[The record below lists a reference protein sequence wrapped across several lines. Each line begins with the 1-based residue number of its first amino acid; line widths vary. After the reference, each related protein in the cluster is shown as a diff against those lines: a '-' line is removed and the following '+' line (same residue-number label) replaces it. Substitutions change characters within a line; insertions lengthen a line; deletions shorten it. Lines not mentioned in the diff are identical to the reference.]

1 MQVLSTVI
9 SFIADQNIDAYFVGG
24 LVRDELLGRAV
35 KRDIDVAVAGSAID
49 LARAFANAYGGAF
62 YLMDEEHDVARVILR
77 ETYVDFAG
85 LRGDLKQ
92 DLATRDFTINAMAR
106 HMGRTELI
114 DPFHGEAHLR
124 DKIICAVSDEVFN
137 NDPVRLLR
145 ALRFAGELGFDL
157 DAHTRELIQ
166 RDAKLLAFASME
178 RARDELCKI
187 LALPNP
193 TKWLRRADSLGLL
206 VALIPEI
213 GALKTT
219 TQSAPHVFNV
229 FDHTMRVLD
238 ELESVQAKKY
248 AEVAGGD
255 FAPELQTH
263 FNRNVASDHSRP
275 VVLRLAAL
283 LHDIGKPLTR
293 SVDSKGKVHF
303 YRHEDRGAE
312 MAEKILRQLRFSNDE
327 VELVTKII
335 LYHLRSS
342 LLADEPKVTNRA
354 AYKFFRDAGEAG
366 IDVCTLSIADR
377 RGTYAAG
384 TVDKNDVRLVAT
396 QKILLEKYFRAPQM
410 VVAPPIL
417 VDGHALMEEL
427 NLPAGPQIGKLLEAI
442 REEQADGAVTTRE
455 QAIAFARK
463 SLTTE
468 NTEGAEK
475 RVGTRKVR
483 KVRTVAKRV
492 SARVRGK
499 TGKVAKKVSAKKPNT
514 RKPRKVVKAVERKS
528 KIVNQKSRTSKD
540 VT

>member
-9 SFIADQNIDAYFVGG
+9 SFIADQNVDAYFVGG

-35 KRDIDVAVAGSAID
+35 KRDIDVAVAGSAIE

-85 LRGDLKQ
+85 LRGALRE

-106 HMGRTELI
+106 HMGSMPLI
-114 DPFHGEAHLR
+114 DPFHGQEHLR
-124 DKIICAVSDEVFN
+124 DKIICAVSDDIFS

-145 ALRFAGELGFDL
+145 AIRFAGELDFDL

-178 RARDELCKI
+178 RAREELCKI

-193 TKWLRRADSLGLL
+193 TKWLRRADALGLL

-219 TQSAPHVFNV
+219 TQSAPHMFNV
-229 FDHTMRVLD
+229 FDHTLRVLD

-248 AEVAGGD
+248 SEVAGD
-255 FAPELQTH
+255 EFTPELQTH
-263 FNRNVASDHSRP
+263 FNRNVASVHSRP

-293 SVDSKGKVHF
+293 SVDAKGKVHF
-303 YRHEDRGAE
+303 YQHEARGAE
-312 MAEKILRQLRFSNDE
+312 MAEKVLRDLRFSNDE
-327 VELVTKII
+327 IELVRKIV

-354 AYKFFRDAGEAG
+354 AYKFFRDVGEAG
-366 IDVCTLSIADR
+366 IDVCALSIADR
-377 RGTYAAG
+377 RGTYATETLNKDDA
-384 TVDKNDVRLVAT
+384 RLIAT
-396 QKILLEKYFRAPQM
+396 QKILLEKYFRAPQ
-410 VVAPPIL
+410 VVIAPPAL
-417 VDGHALMEEL
+417 VDGHALMQEL
-427 NLPAGPQIGKLLEAI
+427 GLPPGKQIGELLEAI
-442 REEQADGAVTTRE
+442 REEQAEGSVTTRE
-455 QAIAFARK
+455 QAVAFARR
-463 SLTTE
+463 SLATE
-468 NTEGAEK
+468 NTED
-475 RVGTRKVR
+475 T
-483 KVRTVAKRV
+483 
-492 SARVRGK
+492 
-499 TGKVAKKVSAKKPNT
+499 
-514 RKPRKVVKAVERKS
+514 
-528 KIVNQKSRTSKD
+528 
-540 VT
+540 